1 MAVID
6 LSQLPAPDVV
16 ETLDFET
23 ILAERKATL
32 VSLYQEDEQE
42 AVARALTLESEPLV
56 KYLEENAYREVILRQ
71 RINEAA
77 QAGMVAYAIK
87 TTSTSLRQIITL
99 SAWSLPPQT
108 TPKSRRWRRSWSP
121 TAIYVS
127 ASRRPL
133 KA

>member
-32 VSLYQEDEQE
+32 ISLYPEDEQE
-42 AVARALTLESEPLV
+42 AVARTLTLESEPLV

-77 QAGMVAYAIK
+77 KPEWWPMPSK
-87 TTSTSLRQIITL
+87 TTSTSSRQIITL
-99 SAWSLPPQT
+99 SAWSSPPET
-108 TPKSRRWRRSWSP
+108 IPKSRRWRRSWNP
-121 TAIYVS
+121 TAIYAS
-127 ASRRPL
+127 ASRRHL
-133 KA
+133 RG

>member
-32 VSLYQEDEQE
+32 VSLYPEDEQE

-56 KYLEENAYREVILRQ
+56 KYLERMPTGRLF
-71 RINEAA
+71 
-77 QAGMVAYAIK
+77 YASVL
-87 TTSTSLRQIITL
+87 TRRHRP
-99 SAWSLPPQT
+99 AWWPMPS
-108 TPKSRRWRRSWSP
+108 K
-121 TAIYVS
+121 
-127 ASRRPL
+127 RPRPACG
-133 KA
+133 K

>member
-32 VSLYQEDEQE
+32 ISLYPEDEQE
-42 AVARALTLESEPLV
+42 AVARTLTLESEPLV

-77 QAGMVAYAIK
+77 KAGMVAYAIK
-87 TTSTSLRQIITL
+87 TTSTSSRQIITL
-99 SAWSLPPQT
+99 NAWSLPPET
-108 TPKSRRWRRSWSP
+108 IPKSRQWRRYWNP
-121 TAIYVS
+121 TVIYAS
-127 ASRRPL
+127 ASRRHL
-133 KA
+133 RA